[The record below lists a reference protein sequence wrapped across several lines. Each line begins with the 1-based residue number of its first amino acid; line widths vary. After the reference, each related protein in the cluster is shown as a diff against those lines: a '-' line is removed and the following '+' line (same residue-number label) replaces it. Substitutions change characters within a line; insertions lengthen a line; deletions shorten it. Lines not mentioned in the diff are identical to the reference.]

1 MHCTTLCYK
10 SFIFCSLFQ
19 LHSSNVQPS
28 EVNDLQ
34 NTTYPDVCTL
44 QIKQMCENNASRKVW
59 KSIILDKGSCNL
71 ITDKKNLWDIKFLKP
86 AVWMNTKMHKSK
98 NG

>member
-1 MHCTTLCYK
+1 
-10 SFIFCSLFQ
+10 
-19 LHSSNVQPS
+19 
-28 EVNDLQ
+28 
-34 NTTYPDVCTL
+34 
-44 QIKQMCENNASRKVW
+44 MCENNASRKVW